1 MNVFGIVF
9 QNDVD
14 DYEFYAPELS
24 VEDNNKIIAILN
36 KYENEGWSVRGSAKE
51 IAEEIEDMEV

>member
-36 KYENEGWSVRGSAKE
+36 KYEDEGWSVRGSAKE
-51 IAEEIEDMEV
+51 IAEEIENTEV